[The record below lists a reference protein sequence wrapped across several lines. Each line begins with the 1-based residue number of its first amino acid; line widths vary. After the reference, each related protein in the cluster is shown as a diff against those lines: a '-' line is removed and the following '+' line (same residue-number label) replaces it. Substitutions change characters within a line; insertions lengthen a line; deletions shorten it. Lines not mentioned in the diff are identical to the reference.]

1 MINLV
6 VEKAA
11 RWDYIFLQQ
20 SKNKRKF
27 ISGFTERDK
36 SLNRRFQRSFRRSNL
51 EWNKILL
58 NAVIF

>member
-51 EWNKILL
+51 E
-58 NAVIF
+58 